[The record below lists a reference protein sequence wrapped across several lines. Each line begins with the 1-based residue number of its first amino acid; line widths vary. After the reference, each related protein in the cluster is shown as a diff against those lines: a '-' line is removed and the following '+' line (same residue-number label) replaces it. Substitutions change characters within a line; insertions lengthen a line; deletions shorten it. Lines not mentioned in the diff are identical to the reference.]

1 MNIVGPKTLT
11 EQAYTLALHHADLID
26 GALLYWLVA
35 DSRTA
40 HVAKS
45 IIKSFLPAKSDLVVC
60 AIDLGDER
68 STVELEQLLLKQSGI
83 AIISID
89 DFSKLGVAISLHA
102 AGRIS
107 MRVGQRLNP
116 IQLKRSL
123 VNAGYS
129 EQAALFSVSAKGGAL
144 SIYLPNVTYRVL
156 FSEEG
161 IERIHDETTGSNRA
175 TVIFPPAHL
184 DTTLMPEKEVPVPR
198 GAILID
204 QADERRVKKS
214 LPTTQ
219 FEWVTH
225 RFLPF
230 DAKTSEAKHF
240 LYSTVAPVQKQFDA
254 LANLIR
260 DWQKQDYAVSLF
272 VLDPEILRTALS
284 REGLQHDELDIRLQE
299 VPMQGFIDTQG
310 KHVMLSH
317 ADVFGR
323 REVKKDARRDESAF
337 LTSLQVNDYVVHED
351 HGVGRYLGLVSSSIE
366 GHTRENLLIEYAKGD
381 RLYVPVEL
389 AYKVDRYVG
398 EAKPSLQRLSG
409 TSWIRLTRKASFDSQ
424 EFAKE
429 LLSIYAK
436 RTLVKI
442 EPWHIFAKADQDMHA
457 SFGYQ
462 ETPDQERAIQ
472 DVYQALGRHEPMDYL
487 VVGDVGFGKTE
498 VAIRAAYQ
506 AYLNKKQ
513 VVVLCPTTLLAQQ
526 HYDTFQER
534 FKAFGVRVEMLS
546 RFTGLVGDKTK
557 RAADIIDAMSEG
569 KVDIVIGT
577 HRLLSK
583 DIKFDQ
589 LGLIIID
596 EEQRF
601 GVKHKERL
609 KGLRSQA
616 HVLTLSA
623 TPIPRT
629 LYFSLSGLRDISTI
643 QTPPQGR
650 QAIETSI
657 EPYRQERVK
666 DVVERE
672 VARGGQVFYLYNHVQ
687 TIHTTKRRLQEL
699 LGTGVSIEIVHGQ
712 LPEEEMARV
721 AEQFDHGK
729 IDVLVCT
736 TIIESG
742 LDLPNVNTL
751 VVENSTRFGLG
762 QLYQIRGRVGRGKA
776 KAFAYF
782 MYPTEGLTGIA
793 ARRLQ
798 VLQEAKDLGS
808 GFQLAMRDLEM
819 RGMGQLIGKRQHG
832 HIQQVGLNL
841 YGRLLRQAVE
851 EIESGEVLPPRRS
864 VSMSVPLDYG
874 IPATLI
880 PNAETRSRLYRQL
893 SQTEDVRDVDA
904 LLAPY
909 QAAIQALSLDE
920 QAQVQNL
927 QRVLELRG
935 LAAQAKVIGVDY
947 QESTTMDGRKRQ
959 DVSIE
964 FEELRPEHVERLI
977 PIFADFKVNGNS
989 IVIKADQLDDF
1000 YKDMKRALEA
1010 LQTV

>member
-11 EQAYTLALHHADLID
+11 EQAYTLALHYADFTD
-26 GALLYWLVA
+26 GNLLYWLVA
-35 DSRTA
+35 DSRTV

-45 IIKSFLPAKSDLVVC
+45 IIASFLPTKCDVSIC

-68 STVELEQLLLKQSGI
+68 STIEIEQLLSKQTGI
-83 AIISID
+83 AIVSID
-89 DFSKLGVAISLHA
+89 DFAKLGLAISLHS
-102 AGRIS
+102 AGRITI
-107 MRVGQRLNP
+107 RVGQRLNP
-116 IQLKRSL
+116 LQLKRSL

-129 EQAALFSVSAKGGAL
+129 EHESLFSVSAKGGVL
-144 SIYLPNVTYRVL
+144 SIQLPNTTYRVV

-161 IERIHDETTGSNRA
+161 IESIHEENSGANRA
-175 TVIFPPAHL
+175 TVIMPPAHL
-184 DTTLMPEKEVPVPR
+184 DTTEMPEKEVPLPR
-198 GAILID
+198 GTVLID
-204 QADERRVKKS
+204 QADERRVKKTLS
-214 LPTTQ
+214 ASQ
-219 FEWVTH
+219 FAWVTH

-230 DAKTSEAKHF
+230 DAPNTEARRF
-240 LYSTVAPVQKQFDA
+240 VYSTVSPVQKQFDV
-254 LANLIR
+254 LAKHLHE
-260 DWQKQDYAVSLF
+260 WQAKDFHVSLF
-272 VLDPEILRTALS
+272 VLDPEILRTALA
-284 REGLQHDELDIRLQE
+284 RESIETEQLDIRLQD
-299 VPMQGFIDTQG
+299 VPMQGFVDGAG
-310 KHVMLSH
+310 KRVVLSH
-317 ADVFGR
+317 ADIFGR
-323 REVKKDARRDESAF
+323 RTVKKEARRDENAF

-398 EAKPSLQRLSG
+398 EAKPGLQRLSG

-442 EPWHIFAKADQDMHA
+442 DPWHIFAQADQDMHA

-472 DVYQALGRHEPMDYL
+472 DVYQALGRHEPMDFL

-557 RAADIIDAMSEG
+557 RAADIIEDMSEG

-583 DIKFDQ
+583 DIKFEE

-657 EPYRQERVK
+657 ESYRQDRVK
-666 DVVERE
+666 EVIDRE
-672 VARGGQVFYLYNHVQ
+672 VGRGGQVFYLYNHVQ
-687 TIHTTKRRLQEL
+687 TIHTAKRRLQEL
-699 LGTGVSIEIVHGQ
+699 LGDNVKVEIVHGQ
-712 LPEEEMARV
+712 MPETEMARV

-776 KAFAYF
+776 QAFAYF

-851 EIESGEVLPPRRS
+851 EIESGEVLPPRRA

-874 IPATLI
+874 IPAKLI

-893 SQTEDVRDVDA
+893 SQTDDTAEVDA

-909 QAAIQALSLDE
+909 QASLATLTNDE
-920 QAQVQNL
+920 QVQVQNL
-927 QRVLELRG
+927 KHVLELRG
-935 LAAQAKVIGVDY
+935 LAAQATVVGIDY
-947 QESTTMDGRKRQ
+947 QESTGMDGRKNQ

-964 FEELRPEHVERLI
+964 FVELRPEHVERLI
-977 PIFADFKVNGNS
+977 PVFADFKVNGNS
-989 IVIKADQLDDF
+989 LVIKAEQLRDF
-1000 YKDMKRALEA
+1000 YTDMKRALIA
-1010 LQTV
+1010 LQMA